1 MNLEN
6 LKKELLEYV
15 QTEEIE
21 EKFKYFHKTDN
32 GGYAESDVFLGITV
46 PNIRKVIKN
55 YYIDINLSEVEE
67 LLHSKYHEYRL
78 AALLILT
85 LKMQKATAIEKENIV
100 DIYLIN
106 TEYINGWDLVDLS
119 AHYVLGTYLL
129 ENLDKINILY
139 KLANSNILWE
149 RRISI
154 VSTWIFIRN
163 ERYIDTLNIAEILL
177 NDEHDLIHKAVG
189 WMLREVGKKD
199 FDTEYKFL
207 VKNYKQMPRTMLRYS
222 IEKFEENLRQDFLH
236 GRIQR
241 NNE

>member
-1 MNLEN
+1 MK
-6 LKKELLEYV
+6 LKDLKNELLKYARPD
-15 QTEEIE
+15 QIE
-21 EKFKYFHKTDN
+21 EKFKYFHKTNN
-32 GGYAESDVFLGITV
+32 GGYAEHDIFLGITV
-46 PNIRKVIKN
+46 PDIRKAVKD
-55 YYIDINLSEVEE
+55 YYMDISLQEAQE

-78 AALLILT
+78 ASLLILT
-85 LKMQKATAIEKENIV
+85 LKMKKADTSEKEKIV
-100 DIYLIN
+100 SLYLNN
-106 TEYINGWDLVDLS
+106 TNYINGWDLVDLS
-119 AHYVLGTYLL
+119 AHYVLGEYLL
-129 ENLDKINILY
+129 ENLDKIDILY

-236 GRIQR
+236 GRI
-241 NNE
+241 